1 MTCGTWA
8 GYDCAAAVS
17 DWAYSQAGQAAVIT
31 NCCATCSGT
40 AAAASA
46 GAATDTCA
54 YQVGFSHII
63 AWHYR

>member
-1 MTCGTWA
+1 M
-8 GYDCAAAVS
+8 
-17 DWAYSQAGQAAVIT
+17 
-31 NCCATCSGT
+31 T